1 MRYQGVALSVLF
13 FVVTVPCAM
22 APALGQDAVPL
33 LTEKGLKK
41 VKPYFMLGEEVE
53 LGKLLRAAAAMRKDV
68 LETQKKADAAEK
80 MIDEKKKLILTYTAQ
95 RRQLRIQM
103 ENTRNVDAYN
113 KMVTAI
119 NELADRITLLEQS
132 EEHEKAAKAARAAA
146 HQATEEYAEYL
157 LKAERLYKKINEQ
170 YADLAA
176 DPKVREAIAEVSETE
191 EHEYRLGPGRAF
203 ASAGKRLEGLLQQVV
218 SEKITI
224 RQGDGDLWYVG
235 IMFNGKYA
243 QEMSIDTGSSS
254 IALPWAMAEKME
266 MKPGPN
272 APVIQAQLADG
283 AIIDCRR
290 IFAGKV
296 RVGPFTV
303 ENVECSVFPEDC
315 IHASALLGMSF
326 LQHFNYKVDTD
337 RGALVMTRIDT
348 GEGKVTV
355 DPDAGQAIKPDDDG
369 DQSAAAPKD
378 DAEEPKIVV
387 IPQDEP
393 ETSKPA
399 DEKDAQIEQMA
410 KMLALGQGRGVTI
423 FVDGKLTQFSPSR
436 RGPAARLKMKLGEP
450 DAVVE
455 VPSPNPAEK
464 DAKWQIWSWGG
475 LQLLVDAGGAARFL
489 KYDK

>member
-1 MRYQGVALSVLF
+1 MRHQGVALSVLL
-13 FVVTVPCAM
+13 FVVTVPYAL
-22 APALGQDAVPL
+22 APAYGQDAVAL

-53 LGKLLRAAAAMRKDV
+53 LGKLLRDGATMRKKV
-68 LETQKKADAAEK
+68 LEAQKKADAAEK

-95 RRQLRIQM
+95 RRLLRIQM

-119 NELADRITLLEQS
+119 NELADRITLLEKS
-132 EEHEKAAKAARAAA
+132 EEHEKAARAARAAA
-146 HQATEEYAEYL
+146 HLATEEYAEFL

-176 DPKVREAIAEVSETE
+176 DPKVRDAIAEVSKAE
-191 EHEYRLGPGRAF
+191 EYEYRLGPGRAF

-218 SEKITI
+218 SEKIDL
-224 RQGDGDLWYVG
+224 RQGDGGLWYVWV
-235 IMFNGKYA
+235 IFNGKHA
-243 QEMSIDTGSSS
+243 QEISVDTGSTS
-254 IALPWAMAEKME
+254 IALPWAMAEKMD

-272 APVIQAQLADG
+272 APVVQAQPADG

-290 IFAGKV
+290 IFAAKV

-326 LQHFNYKVDTD
+326 LHHFNYKVDTD

-348 GEGKVTV
+348 GDGKVSV
-355 DPDAGQAIKPDDDG
+355 DPDAGQAVKPGDDIGPPPED
-369 DQSAAAPKD
+369 PKD
-378 DAEEPKIVV
+378 DPEQPKIVI
-387 IPQDEP
+387 IPPDEP
-393 ETSKPA
+393 PASKPA
-399 DEKDAQIEQMA
+399 DEKDAQIEQFA
-410 KMLALGQGRGVTI
+410 KMLASNQGRGVTV

-436 RGPAARLKMKLGEP
+436 TGPAERLKTKLGEP

-464 DAKWQIWSWGG
+464 DAKWQIWSWRE
-475 LQLLVDAGGAARFL
+475 LQLLIDAGGDVRFMR
-489 KYDK
+489 YDK